1 MMSLGEGVWRW
12 QKKDKDSGK
21 TMRSWVEWKVEGL
34 REMLI
39 TVDFVLKIM
48 GSHCCPSLAWRRS
61 RDIQG
66 DKLGG
71 FSRKDGGLD
80 KEKSRT

>member
-1 MMSLGEGVWRW
+1 MMSGGGR
-12 QKKDKDSGK
+12 KK
-21 TMRSWVEWKVEGL
+21 TRILERRQRSQVEWKVEGL
-34 REMLI
+34 GEMLI

-80 KEKSRT
+80 KERSRT